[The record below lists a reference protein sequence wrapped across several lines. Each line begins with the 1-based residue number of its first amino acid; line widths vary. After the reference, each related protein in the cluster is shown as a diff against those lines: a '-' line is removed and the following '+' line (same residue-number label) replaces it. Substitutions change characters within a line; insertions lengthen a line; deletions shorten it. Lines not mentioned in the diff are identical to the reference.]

1 MGKSAPKAPDPEK
14 TAQAQSEAN
23 RNTAIT
29 QHQLNMVDQYNP
41 WGSVTYSQVGNE
53 FTAGSGIGSETYLY
67 NPATGEY
74 RAYDSGKS
82 NKPIFSSF
90 PGASSGG
97 VNSGFGGLL
106 AGIENFVGGGSGGD
120 IPEGWEV
127 VSGILT
133 PRYGQTTSLTPEQQ
147 AIFDQT
153 QAAELNLASLANEQS
168 AAIRELLN
176 TEFVYGNQ
184 DVENWINDLASQRI
198 LPQQEQARNQL
209 ATRLKNQGIQEG
221 SAAWNAE
228 MQRLSNANTDQMN
241 QLALTGRQ
249 QAFSE
254 ALAQRNQPINEITAL
269 LSGSQVSNPAQMSGA
284 TPQTSVGGVDYS
296 GLVQQNYQNQLGAY
310 QSQMGGIGGLFGS
323 VLGAAGQAGG
333 FGALFGMSDRRLK
346 TNIKR
351 IGKTAGGH
359 NVYSYNYVWGGPEYI
374 GVMAH
379 EVPHAAYKHP
389 SGYLMVNYAEV
400 E

>member
-1 MGKSAPKAPDPEK
+1 MGKSAPKAPDPAK

-29 QHQLNMVDQYNP
+29 QHQLNMVDQHNP
-41 WGSVTYSQVGNE
+41 WGSVTYNQIGNE
-53 FTAGSGIGSETYLY
+53 FTAGSGIGAEQYLY
-67 NPATGEY
+67 NPVTGEY
-74 RAYDSGKS
+74 QAYDAGGKGG
-82 NKPIFSSF
+82 FLGMQDM
-90 PGASSGG
+90 PGQS
-97 VNSGFGGLL
+97 VP
-106 AGIENFVGGGSGGD
+106 D
-120 IPEGWEV
+120 GWQV
-127 VSGILT
+127 VSGVLT
-133 PRYGQTTSLTPEQQ
+133 PRYGQTTSLSPEQQ

-153 QAAELNLASLANEQS
+153 QAAELNLAGLANDQS

-184 DVENWINDLASQRI
+184 DVENWISDLASQRI

-228 MQRLSNANTDQMN
+228 MGRMTNANTDQMN

-333 FGALFGMSDRRLK
+333 FGALLGMSDRRLK

-359 NVYSYNYVWGGPEYI
+359 NVYSYNYIWGGPEQI
-374 GVMAH
+374 GVMAQ
-379 EVPHAAYKHP
+379 EVPHAAYRHP